1 MLMLGISPEQAKR
14 FTCLMELW
22 LRESGPEWTV
32 ERIKSLKP
40 AMVHMLSTEEDYS
53 VPLGWATRTNR
64 KGRRIFKDPLLHEM
78 FTQARR
84 NSKVATNFLRL
95 HQTIELL
102 TLSEVQKEKMVRA
115 VTLPPSVS
123 LSGLLKASQAFKLNQ
138 INSDEL
144 ETLQRIGSNS
154 KTLIGMIGGSKRSP
168 TFDIDP
174 DSSEW
179 IYRGS
184 ASREDA
190 RAFDFERFL
199 CRDEAI
205 HRLQADF
212 QTEVS
217 DRIIGSG
224 LRPLPYVEGS
234 WPVADECPAGTLVPL
249 QEGGAKCRWIANPV
263 LLLQALG
270 EPLKDKLFA
279 YSKMAYPQIYTGDQ
293 QAGHLKVNQW
303 LREGKTVY
311 CYDCTSFTDRFPLV
325 LQELALRK
333 LNRMG
338 IASDFDLRAFDLV
351 MRKSWH
357 SPDLGQMVRW
367 EVGQPLGYGPSFH
380 LATLSHAMVLQNLGK
395 GSCEDSWAV
404 VGDDVVI
411 SDPQLAADYQ
421 EYMTVQAGVEINS
434 SKSVISPKIGEFL
447 GKLITVEGV
456 IPSTKVK
463 PLTQSDQV
471 RQSLVFYGSEAYMFL
486 DEKQRE
492 LVLSCY
498 LPEHVGGLGFTP
510 KSMSYKDYTAHLN
523 VERIATLQIQ
533 RDWSRFHG
541 REVLRADS
549 QRKFVSLKSQ
559 IMTRNTEIIQLLG
572 LAELRFHLGDEEIF
586 INECT
591 GLPTGFA
598 PRDDVTNSALLR
610 HDTFMHIQD
619 KAWMLTQPKSS
630 SDIRRVCVNRYGY
643 IDYRE
648 LPSTLS
654 GTTAMV
660 SIDPDEGKSNDS
672 QLHDSAK
679 HLFRNWREFIKELYS
694 EREEESAKEEGRKTI
709 T

>member
-1 MLMLGISPEQAKR
+1 MLALGISTEQAKR
-14 FTCLMELW
+14 FTCLMEKW

-32 ERIKSLKP
+32 ERMKSLKP
-40 AMVHMLSTEEDYS
+40 AMVHMLSSEEDYQ
-53 VPLGWATRTNR
+53 VPLGWAVRTTR

-95 HQTIELL
+95 HQSIELL
-102 TLSEVQKEKMVRA
+102 TLSKAQKEKMVRA
-115 VTLPPSVS
+115 VTLPPTVS
-123 LSGLLKASQAFKLNQ
+123 LSGLLKASQAFRLNQ
-138 INSDEL
+138 ISSEEL
-144 ETLQRIGSNS
+144 VTLQRTGSNS

-168 TFDIDP
+168 TFDIGQD
-174 DSSEW
+174 ETTW
-179 IYRGS
+179 IYSGS
-184 ASREDA
+184 ASREEA
-190 RAFDFERFL
+190 RAFDFERLLF
-199 CRDEAI
+199 RDEA
-205 HRLQADF
+205 LQQLQSDF
-212 QTEVS
+212 PTEVS
-217 DRIIGSG
+217 ERIIGKSS
-224 LRPLPYVEGS
+224 RALPCVTGP

-249 QEGGAKCRWIANPV
+249 QEGGAKCRWIANPI

-279 YSKMAYPQIYTGDQ
+279 YSKMAYPQIYTDDQ
-293 QAGHLKVNQW
+293 ETGRLKVNQW
-303 LREGKTVY
+303 LLEGKTVY

-325 LQELALRK
+325 LQEFALSK
-333 LNRMG
+333 LNKMG

-351 MRKSWH
+351 MKKSWY

-395 GSCEDSWAV
+395 GSCKDLWAV

-411 SDPQLAADYQ
+411 ADPQLAADYQ
-421 EYMTVQAGVEINS
+421 EYMTERAGVEINS

-456 IPSTKVK
+456 IPSIKVK
-463 PLTQSDQV
+463 PFSQSDQV

-486 DEKQRE
+486 EGSQRE
-492 LVLSCY
+492 LVLPSF
-498 LPEHVGGLGFTP
+498 LPEHIGGLGFTP
-510 KSMSYKDYTAHLN
+510 STMSYKDYLDRLN
-523 VERIATLQIQ
+523 TERIAHLQIQ

-559 IMTRNTEIIQLLG
+559 IMTRNTEVIQLLG

-591 GLPTGFA
+591 GLPTSYA
-598 PRDDVTNSALLR
+598 PRDDVTTDALLR
-610 HDTFMHIQD
+610 HETFMQLQD
-619 KAWMLTQPKSS
+619 KAWMLTQPSSS

-643 IDYRE
+643 IDHRE

-654 GTTAMV
+654 GTSTVV
-660 SIDPDEGKSNDS
+660 SIDPHEGKSDVS
-672 QLHDSAK
+672 QLHESAK
-679 HLFRNWREFIKELYS
+679 YLFRNWREFIKELYS

-709 T
+709 N